1 MRINFSQFSSHS
13 VVFPD
18 KERMDHGQDSLLVNS
33 GVSSQ
38 ETVDVLAGPDAAL
51 VRLVELEGEEGLHAL
66 GLEYREHFEL
76 TSLEGPQLLLNLV
89 VIGVDGA
96 GVEQGRDLVET
107 VGQGRKV
114 LKATCVK
121 IRVFQPIQKTS
132 KCSFVFKL
140 PSELF
145 TAHYFCLNGLYGV
158 WKKKSQKI
166 WISLCSSK
174 IAKW

>member
-1 MRINFSQFSSHS
+1 MRWG
-13 VVFPD
+13 PD
-18 KERMDHGQDSLLVNS
+18 LLVDP

-38 ETVDVLAGPDAAL
+38 ETVDVLAGPDASL

-66 GLEYREHFEL
+66 GLEHGEHFEL

-107 VGQGRKV
+107 VGQGRSKNRC
-114 LKATCVK
+114 KNSSFST
-121 IRVFQPIQKTS
+121 IQKTS

-145 TAHYFCLNGLYGV
+145 TAHYFCLNGLY
-158 WKKKSQKI
+158 
-166 WISLCSSK
+166 LPCSGNFQHGCSM
-174 IAKW
+174 